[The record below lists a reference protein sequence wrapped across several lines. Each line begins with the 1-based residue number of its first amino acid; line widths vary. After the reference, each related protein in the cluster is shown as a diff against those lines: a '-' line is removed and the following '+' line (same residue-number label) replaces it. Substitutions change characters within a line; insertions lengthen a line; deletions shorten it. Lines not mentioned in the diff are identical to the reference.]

1 MKTYVHTKICTSMSV
16 AALFTIVKKL
26 EETEVSFNRWVDKQT
41 FVTPDNGLLFNNKK
55 KWGIK
60 SQKDTEE
67 P

>member
-1 MKTYVHTKICTSMSV
+1 MSV